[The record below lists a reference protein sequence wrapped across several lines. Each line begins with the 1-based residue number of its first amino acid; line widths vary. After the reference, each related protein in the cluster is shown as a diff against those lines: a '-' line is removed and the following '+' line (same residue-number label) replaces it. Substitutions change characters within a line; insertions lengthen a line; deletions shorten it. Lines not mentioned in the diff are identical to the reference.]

1 LFVQE
6 RSGRSMNGIAPR
18 RGFVRLGVVERR
30 SWPIDDDDARLCFAQ
45 AMAWPRF
52 GLDLSAVPGDEV
64 QKRVAELAKALYQR
78 TNWRL
83 CLPARSPSFVVV
95 AADVRLSV
103 PRRCPGS
110 RAR

>member
-1 LFVQE
+1 
-6 RSGRSMNGIAPR
+6 MNGIAPR

-45 AMAWPRF
+45 AMAWPRL

-83 CLPARSPSFVVV
+83 LRRTTTPDV
-95 AADVRLSV
+95 AVRVTIIAAQPISE
-103 PRRCPGS
+103 
-110 RAR
+110 